1 MGLDNFIQDG
11 NSDEEEITVKSDYD
25 LDKDVNEEISHLVNQ
40 MNGMEKGME
49 DVTHYNSKIKAA
61 ISLARHDYFVYI
73 EYNYI
78 EDTNE
83 RADVY
88 AVYDEDTTN
97 THPEDIEYQELIV
110 EVGKYSA
117 SRAKNA
123 LKEVD
128 CIIMIPKGGTLD
140 DGMIVTSNDFISSSH
155 NKVPIELMETLND
168 NVYQDIGGVP
178 FVPEVENLY
187 VETYKDIATVMV
199 DNLTDVSDMSRQEVV
214 EKVNDSTDRDYSNND
229 ILKVADEVGFI

>member
-1 MGLDNFIQDG
+1 MGLENFIQDEG
-11 NSDEEEITVKSDYD
+11 DNKNEIEVKSEYEIE
-25 LDKDVNEEISHLVNQ
+25 KDVNEEISHLIKQ

-73 EYNYI
+73 EHNYI
-78 EDTNE
+78 KDTNE

-88 AVYDEDTTN
+88 AVYDDDETSKD
-97 THPEDIEYQELIV
+97 EIEYKELIV

-128 CIIMIPKGGTLD
+128 CIIMVPKGGTLD
-140 DGMIVTSNDFISSSH
+140 NGMIVTSNNFIKSSH
-155 NKVPIELMETLND
+155 NKVPAELMETLD
-168 NVYQDIGGVP
+168 GNVYQDIDGAP

-187 VETYKDIATVMV
+187 VETYKDIATIMV
-199 DNLTDVSDMSRQEVV
+199 DNLTDVSDLSREDII
-214 EKVNDSTDRDYSNND
+214 ENVNDSANHSYSEND